1 MITNLLASSPLRL
14 NNLPR
19 DPVFMFRISELSDLI
34 AAVKR
39 RIASVGLNTS
49 DCLLFLKMLQATTPN
64 FIYLANN
71 LSFSFRSML
80 KSSPV
85 GLKVAVI

>member
-64 FIYLANN
+64 FYLANN